1 VRSALLATAAVAID
15 VLIVGCL
22 LVIAYI
28 IFSGGGVF
36 DVAGVRVSARS
47 TGNPVAW
54 TLALAAVRY
63 WLLRTVPFVGIAALG
78 IDALEAASL
87 NGWRRLRLTLSTL
100 AVRRAALVVTAVGA
114 LSLAVR
120 LLNASSSYGFFSGDD
135 VEIHEMTFATL
146 FHLDWPIWELRS
158 PFYPMLFIYPVQWA
172 AAQAGFTDTA
182 SLVFVGRAVVAV
194 FSTLTLLLLFVI
206 GRRWFGLP
214 VAILAVIFL
223 GISSLHVTFGSSEL
237 PRPVAAFFVLGAF
250 GCLRFRTGAYSA
262 ASGALLGIAAAM
274 RFSEAMFLL
283 PASIEVVLDKRW
295 KDVFFMTAGFL
306 VTTVVIFGIGDW
318 QYWGSPFYSLIN
330 AVDYTVVRR
339 LSSRGYQPFHYYLT
353 HASEWT
359 NYFSLSLALIAA
371 AFRFWRPTLWWLLP
385 TIVLSFLPHK
395 EPRYLIPALP
405 FLALCAGYGLWEM
418 SQRLERMRLV
428 NARRVALVLWVGVFT
443 AIAFELGGFRFRRT
457 DDDVDLARRLSGD
470 WHREG
475 VAIESPWR
483 IGGRLYFPRAPAV
496 VLAVDRESLSEDS
509 YLQTLAS
516 DRTVGWVLLISDG
529 LEDRVVDVL
538 TMHGYREGNGDGSR
552 YRVFH
557 RSASSLPGVR

>member
-1 VRSALLATAAVAID
+1 
-15 VLIVGCL
+15 
-22 LVIAYI
+22 
-28 IFSGGGVF
+28 
-36 DVAGVRVSARS
+36 
-47 TGNPVAW
+47 
-54 TLALAAVRY
+54 
-63 WLLRTVPFVGIAALG
+63 VPFFGIAALS

-87 NGWRRLRLTLSTL
+87 NGWRRLRPTLSTL
-100 AVRRAALVVTAVGA
+100 SARRAALFVTTVCA

-120 LLNASSSYGFFSGDD
+120 LLNANASYGFFSGDD
-135 VEIHEMTFATL
+135 VEIHEMTFAAL

-182 SLVFVGRAVVAV
+182 SLIFVGRAVVAV
-194 FSTLTLLLLFVI
+194 FSALTLVLLFVI
-206 GRRWFGLP
+206 GRRWFGVP
-214 VAILAVIFL
+214 VAILAVVFL
-223 GISSLHVTFGSSEL
+223 GVSSLHVTFGSSEL

-283 PASIEVVLDKRW
+283 PASIEVVSDKRW
-295 KDVFFMTAGFL
+295 KDAFLVAAGFL
-306 VTTVVIFGIGDW
+306 VAAVVIFAFGDW
-318 QYWGSPFYSLIN
+318 QYWGSPFQSLIN

-353 HASEWT
+353 HVSDWT
-359 NYFSLSLALIAA
+359 NYFSFSLALIAA

-385 TIVLSFLPHK
+385 TLVLSFLPHK
-395 EPRYLIPALP
+395 EARYLIPTLP

-418 SQRLERMRLV
+418 SLRLERMRLV
-428 NARRVALVLWVGVFT
+428 NARRVALVLWAGAFA

-457 DDDVDLARRLSGD
+457 DRDVDLARRFSGD

-475 VAIESPWR
+475 VALESPWR
-483 IGGRLYFPRAPAV
+483 VGGRLYLPRAPGV
-496 VLAVDRESLSEDS
+496 VLAVDRESLAEDR
-509 YLQTLAS
+509 YLQALAS

-529 LEDRVVDVL
+529 LEDRIVDVL
-538 TMHGYREGNGDGSR
+538 TMHGYREADGTGSR

-557 RSASSLPGVR
+557 RERS

>member
-1 VRSALLATAAVAID
+1 VRSAVLATAAVAID

-36 DVAGVRVSARS
+36 EVAGVRVSARS

-63 WLLRTVPFVGIAALG
+63 WLLRTVPFFGIAALS

-87 NGWRRLRLTLSTL
+87 NGCRRIRLTLSTL
-100 AVRRAALVVTAVGA
+100 GVRRAALFVTAVGA

-120 LLNASSSYGFFSGDD
+120 LVNASSSYGFFSGDD
-135 VEIHEMTFATL
+135 VEIHEMTFAAL

-182 SLVFVGRAVVAV
+182 SLIFVGRAVVAV
-194 FSTLTLLLLFVI
+194 FSTLTLALLFVI

-214 VAILAVIFL
+214 VAMLAVGFL
-223 GISSLHVTFGSSEL
+223 SISSLHVTFGSSEL

-250 GCLRFRTGAYSA
+250 GCLRFRTAAYSA
-262 ASGALLGIAAAM
+262 AAGGLLGIAAAM

-283 PASIEVVLDKRW
+283 PASIEVVSDKRW
-295 KDVFFMTAGFL
+295 KEAVLMAAGFL

-318 QYWGSPFYSLIN
+318 QYWGRPFHSLIN

-353 HASEWT
+353 LASEWT
-359 NYFSLSLALIAA
+359 NVFSLSLALLAA

-385 TIVLSFLPHK
+385 AIVLSFLPHK

-428 NARRVALVLWVGVFT
+428 NARRVALVLWVGAFT

-457 DDDVDLARRLSGD
+457 DHDVDLARRLSGD

-475 VAIESPWR
+475 VALESPWR
-483 IGGRLYFPRAPAV
+483 VGGRLYLPRAPAV
-496 VLAVDRESLSEDS
+496 VLAIDRESLSEDR

-529 LEDRVVDVL
+529 LEDRVVNVL
-538 TMHGYREGNGDGSR
+538 TMHGYREGDRDGSR

-557 RSASSLPGVR
+557 RSAASLP